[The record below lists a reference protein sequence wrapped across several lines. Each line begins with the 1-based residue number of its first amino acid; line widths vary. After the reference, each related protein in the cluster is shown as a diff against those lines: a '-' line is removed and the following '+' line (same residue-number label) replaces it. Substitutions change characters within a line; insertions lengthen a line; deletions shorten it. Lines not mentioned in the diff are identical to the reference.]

1 MQKGELLEGIR
12 DAFPIVLG
20 YVPLGF
26 AFGILASEAGMSIIQ
41 AMAMS
46 ILCFTGAGQYIAIG
60 VMQAGGAVATAVIAN
75 ILVNMRYFL
84 FSTSLVPFF
93 KGNVPNKL
101 AILLSY
107 GLTDETYAV
116 AFNHYRNKKPTASY
130 MAGLNITSHIGWIGS
145 TFLGALSG
153 ALITNTDK
161 IGLGFAL
168 PAMYTCLLVL
178 VISKR
183 TDLLVALIAAVL
195 CLFTGYI
202 WPVSMQ
208 NLFNI
213 IIATVV
219 AATIGVM
226 INGKH

>member
-1 MQKGELLEGIR
+1 M
-12 DAFPIVLG
+12 
-20 YVPLGF
+20 
-26 AFGILASEAGMSIIQ
+26 
-41 AMAMS
+41 
-46 ILCFTGAGQYIAIG
+46 
-60 VMQAGGAVATAVIAN
+60 
-75 ILVNMRYFL
+75 
-84 FSTSLVPFF
+84 
-93 KGNVPNKL
+93 PNKL
-101 AILLSY
+101 ATLLSY

-116 AFNHYRNKKPTASY
+116 AFNHYKNKKPTASY

-202 WPVSMQ
+202 WPGSMQ